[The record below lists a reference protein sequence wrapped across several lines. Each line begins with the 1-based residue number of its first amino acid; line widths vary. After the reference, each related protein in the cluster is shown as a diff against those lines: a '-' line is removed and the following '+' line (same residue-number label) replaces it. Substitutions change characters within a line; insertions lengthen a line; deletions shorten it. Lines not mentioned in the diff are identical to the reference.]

1 MVDTDLGSIGDGVEV
16 GRGTDPLNANDD
28 LPPAPPKEEVKI
40 GTVIVLEGINFASG
54 SSEISPGSEAILET
68 ALSSM
73 KNNPAIVV
81 EISGHTDS
89 RGTRARNMTLS
100 KDRAE
105 SVKSWLVSNGIE
117 SSRIE
122 TEGYGPD
129 KPIDTNDTD
138 EGRLRNRRIEFKRI
152 R

>member
-1 MVDTDLGSIGDGVEV
+1 M
-16 GRGTDPLNANDD
+16 
-28 LPPAPPKEEVKI
+28 
-40 GTVIVLEGINFASG
+40 
-54 SSEISPGSEAILET
+54 
-68 ALSSM
+68 
-73 KNNPAIVV
+73 

-100 KDRAE
+100 KERAE